1 VRWIVRSIL
10 LVLLVAIAAGG
21 WDFSRFVAR
30 ADKVV
35 NAGAPKSAEAVT
47 TLTGASDARIVAGV
61 KLAEELQVPLL
72 ISGVHVDTR
81 AADIARIAGVT
92 EAEIQCCVTL
102 GRAAASTEGNG
113 AEVAEWARR
122 HKLKHIVVVT
132 SEYHMDR
139 AMLELRHA
147 MPEADFLPY
156 AVTST
161 KVAPRNWYKDGP
173 TARRLLEE
181 WAKYRLALLRTA
193 PGGGQTASARNNGDA
208 TGNQATRNGHAG

>member
-1 VRWIVRSIL
+1 V
-10 LVLLVAIAAGG
+10 LVLLVALVAGG

-35 NAGAPKSAEAVT
+35 LAGAPQSAQAVT

-61 KLAEELQVPLL
+61 NLAEQLHVPLL

-81 AADIARIAGVT
+81 ATDIARIAGVT

-102 GRAAASTEGNG
+102 GRAAATTEGNG

-122 HKLKHIVVVT
+122 HKVTRIVVVT

-147 MPEADFLPY
+147 MPEAEFVPY
-156 AVTST
+156 AVTSM

-173 TARRLLEE
+173 TARRLIEE
-181 WAKYRLALLRTA
+181 WAKYRLAGLRLGHENGQA
-193 PGGGQTASARNNGDA
+193 VSARSGGPQVGGGQPSHPQRG
-208 TGNQATRNGHAG
+208 GRAG

>member
-1 VRWIVRSIL
+1 MRWVARGIV
-10 LVLLVAIAAGG
+10 LVLLVAIVAGG
-21 WDFSRFVAR
+21 WDFSRFIAR
-30 ADKVV
+30 ADKVAA
-35 NAGAPKSAEAVT
+35 AGAPKSAQAVT

-61 KLAEELQVPLL
+61 NLAEALHVPLL

-102 GRAAASTEGNG
+102 GRAAATTEGNG

-122 HKLKHIVVVT
+122 HKVTRIVVVT

-147 MPEADFLPY
+147 MPEADFVAY
-156 AVTST
+156 AVTSL
-161 KVAPRNWYKDGP
+161 KVAPRDWYKDGP
-173 TARRLLEE
+173 SAWRLFEE
-181 WAKYRLALLRTA
+181 WAKYRLARLRMA
-193 PGGGQTASARNNGDA
+193 PDA
-208 TGNQATRNGHAG
+208 TQADPVQARGPAADGGRAG